1 MAKDAKP
8 AEESTEA
15 SAPKKKSKKLL
26 IIVAAALVLVLA
38 VGGGAV
44 FFLMKGSHVEDG
56 EDPEATEKTAKV
68 EKKKDGK
75 ETAPVYVALD
85 AFTVNL
91 VPENGEQF
99 LQLTITVEVEDLH
112 VGDKLKGY
120 TPKLRNNVMLLLSGK
135 KAADLITKEGKETL
149 AKEIRDL
156 MNSVLNAGE
165 KDAKGPVLEVL
176 FTSFIIQ

>member
-15 SAPKKKSKKLL
+15 AAPKKKSKKLL
-26 IIVAAALVLVLA
+26 VIVAAALVLVLV
-38 VGGGAV
+38 VGGGAA
-44 FFLMKGSHVEDG
+44 FFLMKGNHAEDG
-56 EDPEATEKTAKV
+56 EDPEAPEKTAKV

-112 VGDKLKGY
+112 VGDKLKSY

-135 KAADLITKEGKETL
+135 KATELITKEGKETL

-156 MNSVLNAGE
+156 MNSALNAGE
-165 KDAKGPVLEVL
+165 KNAEGPVIEVL

>member
-99 LQLTITVEVEDLH
+99 WRAGQH
-112 VGDKLKGY
+112 
-120 TPKLRNNVMLLLSGK
+120 
-135 KAADLITKEGKETL
+135 KA
-149 AKEIRDL
+149 
-156 MNSVLNAGE
+156 SWC
-165 KDAKGPVLEVL
+165 
-176 FTSFIIQ
+176 TSSP

>member
-1 MAKDAKP
+1 MAKEAKP
-8 AEESTEA
+8 TEENVEVA
-15 SAPKKKSKKLL
+15 VPKKKSKKLL

-38 VGGGAV
+38 LGGGTAYL
-44 FFLMKGSHVEDG
+44 LMGKGSSAEGEEGDG
-56 EDPEATEKTAKV
+56 TEPATKV
-68 EKKKDGK
+68 EKKKEGK

-99 LQLTITVEVEDLH
+99 LQLVITVEVEDLH
-112 VGDKLKGY
+112 VGDKVKNY
-120 TPKLRNNVMLLLSGK
+120 TPKLRNNIMLLLSGK
-135 KAADLITKEGKETL
+135 KASDLITKEGKETL

-156 MNSVLNAGE
+156 MNEVMNGGDKKAE
-165 KDAKGPVLEVL
+165 GPVLEVL